1 MNKIE
6 YLRSLKEEKQF
17 IKKHL
22 AYTQPK
28 NMRDFLFKRLLK
40 VSIEIERVKNEMYE
54 NRNTNKSSNQKKS

>member
-28 NMRDFLFKRLLK
+28 NIRDLLFKRLLK

-54 NRNTNKSSNQKKS
+54 NRNTNSTKVKEK